1 MLREKNFKWDTI
13 SLNTLITFIYGT
25 LFFLLAA
32 SGNVD
37 ENIDPTNAE
46 IIDELLL
53 QAFTFEFPFVS
64 TL

>member
-1 MLREKNFKWDTI
+1 MGYH
-13 SLNTLITFIYGT
+13 FIEHLDNLYIWHP
-25 LFFLLAA
+25 FSLLAA